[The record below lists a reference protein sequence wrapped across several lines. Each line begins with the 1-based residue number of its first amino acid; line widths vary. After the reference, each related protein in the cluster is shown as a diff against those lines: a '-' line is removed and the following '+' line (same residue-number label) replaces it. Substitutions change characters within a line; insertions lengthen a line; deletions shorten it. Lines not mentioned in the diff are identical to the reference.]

1 MRREGNRDGSIRLS
15 PADQVRTALV
25 GPRSRPLRTALSAL
39 GVAVGIA
46 ALTAI
51 TGIAA
56 SNQAQLLAE
65 LDDLGANLVA
75 VQPGMGPG
83 DELVP
88 LPETAPGM
96 IARVDGVE
104 EVGVLRS
111 VPEGIGVYRNDLIP
125 PGQGN
130 GLKALAADPNFLF
143 AVEGELAQGAWFD
156 EGTRGLPVTV
166 LGAAAAARLGISE
179 TGVRVWIGGQWYVVI
194 GILTSSGLS
203 DDMDDAAF
211 LGDEWAASHV
221 SDPHD
226 DTIASVIVR
235 LAPGMVEAVR
245 DVLALAA
252 NPTSPYVFVTQP
264 SDLLGARETTDD
276 SLSGLAVGL
285 AAIAL
290 LVGGIGIANTMV
302 VAVLERRGEIGLRR
316 ALGARSG
323 QIAAQFVGEAIVLAL
338 LGGIAGALLG
348 SIGVLVYAGIQGQT
362 PVLPIAVLAGGPT
375 IAIAV
380 GVIAG
385 LYPAMSASRLSPTI
399 ALRTV

>member
-1 MRREGNRDGSIRLS
+1 MSRGPATFRLS

-75 VQPGMGPG
+75 VQPGIGPG
-83 DELVP
+83 DEFVP
-88 LPETAPGM
+88 LPETAPAM
-96 IARVDGVE
+96 LARVDGVE

-111 VPEGIGVYRNDLIP
+111 VPDGIGVYRNDLIP
-125 PGQGN
+125 SGQGN
-130 GLKALAADPNFLF
+130 GLKAFAADPDFLS
-143 AVEGELAQGAWFD
+143 AVEGELATGSWFD
-156 EGTRGLPVTV
+156 DGTRGLPVTV
-166 LGAAAAARLGISE
+166 LGASAAARLGISE

-211 LGDEWAASHV
+211 LGDEWAATHV
-221 SDPHD
+221 SEPDD

-245 DVLALAA
+245 EVLALAA

-338 LGGIAGALLG
+338 LGGIAGAVLG
-348 SIGVLVYAGIQGQT
+348 SVGVLVYAGLQAQP
-362 PVLPIAVLAGGPT
+362 PVLPIAVLAGGPA
-375 IAIAV
+375 IAIVV

-385 LYPAMSASRLSPTI
+385 VYPAMSASRLSPTI
-399 ALRTV
+399 ALRSV

>member
-1 MRREGNRDGSIRLS
+1 MRQGRSVRLS

-65 LDDLGANLVA
+65 LDDLGANLVS
-75 VQPGMGPG
+75 VQPGIGPG
-83 DELVP
+83 DEFVP

-96 IARVDGVE
+96 LARVDGVE
-104 EVGVLRS
+104 EVGVLRN

-125 PGQGN
+125 AGQGN
-130 GLKALAADPNFLF
+130 GLSAFAADPAFLS
-143 AVEGELAQGAWFD
+143 AVEGRVTVGTWFD

-166 LGAAAAARLGISE
+166 LGASAAARLGITE
-179 TGVRVWIGGQWYVVI
+179 TGVRVWIGGQWYAVI
-194 GILTSSGLS
+194 GILASDGLA
-203 DDMDDAAF
+203 DQLDDAAF
-211 LGDEWAASHV
+211 LGDEWAAAHV
-221 SDPHD
+221 SEPDD
-226 DTIASVIVR
+226 DTIASVFVR

-264 SDLLGARETTDD
+264 SDLLDARETTDD

-316 ALGARSG
+316 ALGARPG

-338 LGGIAGALLG
+338 IGGIAGAVLG
-348 SIGVLVYAGIQGQT
+348 SIGVLVYAGVQGQQ
-362 PVLPIAVLAGGPT
+362 PVLPIAVLAGGPV
-375 IAIAV
+375 IAIIV

-399 ALRTV
+399 ALRSV

>member
-1 MRREGNRDGSIRLS
+1 MSGAPAVRLS
-15 PADQVRTALV
+15 PADQLRTALV

-65 LDDLGANLVA
+65 LDDLGANLVI
-75 VQPGMGPG
+75 VQPGMGP
-83 DELVP
+83 DNELVP

-96 IARVDGVE
+96 LARVDGVE

-111 VPEGIGVYRNDLIP
+111 VPDDVGVYRNDLIP
-125 PGQGN
+125 SGQGN
-130 GLKALAADPNFLF
+130 GLTAYAAEPGFLG
-143 AVEGELAQGAWFD
+143 AVEGRVAKGSWFD
-156 EGTRGLPVTV
+156 EATRGLPVTV
-166 LGAAAAARLGISE
+166 LGASAAARLGIDE

-194 GILTSSGLS
+194 GILASEGLA
-203 DDMDDAAF
+203 DELDDAAF
-211 LGDEWAASHV
+211 LGDAWAAEHV
-221 SDPHD
+221 SAEDD
-226 DTIASVIVR
+226 DTLAGVYVR
-235 LAPGMVEAVR
+235 LAPGQVESVR

-252 NPTSPYVFVTQP
+252 NPVSPYVYVSQT
-264 SDLLGARETTDD
+264 SDLLDARQTTDD
-276 SLSGLAVGL
+276 SLSGLAIGL

-323 QIAAQFVGEAIVLAL
+323 QIASQFVGEAIVLAL
-338 LGGIAGALLG
+338 LGGLAGAVLG
-348 SIGVLVYAGIQGQT
+348 SAGVLVYAGIQGQP
-362 PVLPIAVLAGGPT
+362 PVLPVLVLIGGPV

-380 GVIAG
+380 GVVAG